1 MLSDVMRQMK
11 VIITS
16 SQDKELMKVM
26 NEMKEKWWYEGE
38 SREENERKNNYKLLE
53 EGIDDSRV

>member
-26 NEMKEKWWYEGE
+26 NEMKGE